1 MDIKRLMSL
10 AGGPLYS
17 HFSNT
22 MEGLRIIRVHNRQ
35 REFTKVLL
43 RYEINYDGVNG
54 CKADTLTI

>member
-35 REFTKVLL
+35 KEFTKVLL
-43 RYEINYDGVNG
+43 RYETNYNEISG
-54 CKADTLTI
+54 CKSDTLTS